1 MKIKEILKETTR
13 DPALFKAKE
22 YAKVHYPLYRGDED
36 EAFDKWV
43 QRGLSHSEE
52 NDFEHEDQIEKLEKK
67 VNSLDKRV
75 DQLENQPTTEGLK
88 DPQDN
93 PCWKGYKPVGTKKK
107 GGRTVPNCVPKS
119 KK

>member
-13 DPALFKAKE
+13 DPALFKTKE

-43 QRGLSHSEE
+43 QRGLNHSEE
-52 NDFEHEDQIEKLEKK
+52 NDFEHEDQIEQLEKQ
-67 VNSLDKRV
+67 VDSLEKRV

-88 DPQDN
+88 QRLDPK
-93 PCWKGYKPVGTKKK
+93 CWKGYKKQGTKIKD
-107 GGRTVPNCVPKS
+107 GVRVNNCVPKS